1 MEILFFD
8 KEMNLLAETQCN
20 IRPIV
25 GDNIFIK
32 DKNYEVKS
40 VLWNVKKISEKTF
53 LVVNVQETTN

>member
-8 KEMNLLAETQCN
+8 KGMNLLAATQSN

-25 GDNIFIK
+25 GDNILIK

-40 VLWNVKKISEKTF
+40 ILWNVKKISEKIF
-53 LVVNVQETTN
+53 LIVNVQEMTN